1 MLQANNINEMEG
13 TSSSVA
19 FDAAPQASL
28 QDMMSGADSSAV
40 VYDET
45 TRCASAFK
53 ILRQMVA
60 AWLRDVSVYQN
71 VFADYQIIHFYRW
84 LHDPNSLMYDPAL
97 HRMLRTLMQK
107 LFLHLIAE
115 FKRLGAVI
123 VHANFNKI
131 ILCTK
136 KKRLEDAISYVQ
148 YVVNSIR
155 GKELFHSIDISFSQ
169 CWEYLMWLDPS
180 NHGGIKGKLP
190 KEIQNTEE
198 SQEGIGESEQT
209 DTTIDEEGPLIEMA
223 WNLAEYL
230 PKWCDCQSSFNNVIA
245 SYICTI
251 YEKMQEETSR
261 YTPGYTPMKRKPSSQ
276 ASQQLTPQGTN
287 KSCAEFAQELVAGQL
302 AQKLYFLTQRIH
314 KKGTASKEVE
324 EAEQS
329 MLLATSYQHFPALE
343 FVKSVTKV
351 LSLDST
357 VAQEVSTWWFALET
371 KLSMEYANKMYAEI
385 IQFNLAS
392 TFSRFAN

>member
-1 MLQANNINEMEG
+1 MEG

-28 QDMMSGADSSAV
+28 QDMMSGAEASV
-40 VYDET
+40 PVYDET
-45 TRCASAFK
+45 IRCAMAFK

-71 VFADYQIIHFYRW
+71 VFADYQIVHFYRW

-97 HRMLRTLMQK
+97 HRILRTLMQK

-123 VHANFNKI
+123 VHANFNRI
-131 ILCTK
+131 ILCTR

-155 GKELFHSIDISFSQ
+155 GKELFHSIDISFNQ

-190 KEIQNTEE
+190 KEIQNTRENHDE
-198 SQEGIGESEQT
+198 NGTANDVEGQSNV
-209 DTTIDEEGPLIEMA
+209 TTEEEGPVIEMT
-223 WNLAEYL
+223 WNLAEFL
-230 PKWCDCQSSFNNVIA
+230 PKWCDCQTSFNNVIA
-245 SYICTI
+245 SYISTI
-251 YEKMQEETSR
+251 YEKLQEETGR
-261 YTPGYTPMKRKPSSQ
+261 YSPGNTPMKRKASSQ
-276 ASQQLTPQGTN
+276 ASQSQTPQGTN

-302 AQKLYFLTQRIH
+302 AQKLYFLTQRIQ
-314 KKGTASKEVE
+314 KKGSANKEVE
-324 EAEQS
+324 AAEQS
-329 MLLATSYQHFPALE
+329 ILLATSAHHNPALE
-343 FVKSVTKV
+343 FIKSVTKV

-357 VAQEVSTWWFALET
+357 VTQEVRVMIVLNT
-371 KLSMEYANKMYAEI
+371 KHLPYGGLPGGDAFPN
-385 IQFNLAS
+385 
-392 TFSRFAN
+392 

>member
-1 MLQANNINEMEG
+1 MKETSIAVRLGLDIPYFHFHCYACSVMTSSLQANNINEMEG

-28 QDMMSGADSSAV
+28 QDMMSGVESSV
-40 VYDET
+40 PVYDET
-45 TRCASAFK
+45 ARCATSFR

-71 VFADYQIIHFYRW
+71 VFADYQIVHFYRW

-97 HRMLRTLMQK
+97 HRILRNLMQK

-115 FKRLGAVI
+115 FKRLGSVI

-131 ILCTK
+131 ILCTR
-136 KKRLEDAISYVQ
+136 KKRLVDAISYVQ

-155 GKELFHSIDISFSQ
+155 GKELFHSIDISFNQ
-169 CWEYLMWLDPS
+169 CWEYLIWLDPS
-180 NHGGIKGKLP
+180 NHGGVKGKLP
-190 KEIQNTEE
+190 KEIQNTRENHEE
-198 SQEGIGESEQT
+198 NRVANGDEEQS
-209 DTTIDEEGPLIEMA
+209 DMTTEEEGPVIEMT

-230 PKWCDCQSSFNNVIA
+230 PKWCDCQTSFNNVIA
-245 SYICTI
+245 SYINTI
-251 YEKMQEETSR
+251 YEKLQEETDR
-261 YTPGYTPMKRKPSSQ
+261 YSPGNTPMKRKAASQ
-276 ASQQLTPQGTN
+276 ASQPQAPQGAN
-287 KSCAEFAQELVAGQL
+287 KSCEEFAQELVAGQL
-302 AQKLYFLTQRIH
+302 AQKLYFLTQRIQ
-314 KKGTASKEVE
+314 KKGSAHREEE

-329 MLLATSYQHFPALE
+329 MLLATTSHQIPALE

-357 VAQEVSTWWFALET
+357 VTQEV
-371 KLSMEYANKMYAEI
+371 
-385 IQFNLAS
+385 
-392 TFSRFAN
+392 RV